1 MEAKVLPK
9 TKKGSWSV
17 ALVVKGSRIQL
28 NLCRFHGDRLSSS
41 IFFHSAV
48 FGVNRQVWEHVNWNC
63 PANICKKHQYQNKLI
78 SWFKNTRHPACR
90 LALASHEYYRFFLV
104 FFHRPVA
111 ASGSA
116 GDSLSYSWRKPAG
129 DSCAG
134 LLPLAEIVIHILAF
148 KWWAVRVVMSGE
160 DVTGG
165 KK

>member
-1 MEAKVLPK
+1 MEVKVPPK

-48 FGVNRQVWEHVNWNC
+48 FRVNRQVWEHVNWNC
-63 PANICKKHQYQNKLI
+63 PANSCKKHQYHNKLI
-78 SWFKNTRHPACR
+78 SWFKNTSTQFVSLHH
-90 LALASHEYYRFFLV
+90 SHEVLTGSSSCSSTEGWPWV
-104 FFHRPVA
+104 P
-111 ASGSA
+111 SA